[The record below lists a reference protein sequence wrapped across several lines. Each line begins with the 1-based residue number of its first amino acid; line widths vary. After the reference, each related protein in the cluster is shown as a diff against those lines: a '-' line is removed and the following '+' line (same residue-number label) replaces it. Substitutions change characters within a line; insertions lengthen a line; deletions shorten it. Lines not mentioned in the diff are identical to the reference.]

1 MQIVRQT
8 DRQAGSPG
16 HGKAGQG
23 RADTHHLHCR
33 TYLPGLVPVYATKI
47 PPSSYYVLYPKILL
61 AISVFPQPDIIR
73 CILGRLTLWDE
84 HRVDD
89 LKIRQEG

>member
-1 MQIVRQT
+1 MDQSGRQAGRRAGVQIVRQT

-16 HGKAGQG
+16 HGKAGQGRARQG

-47 PPSSYYVLYPKILL
+47 PPSSYYVLYPELLL
-61 AISVFPQPDIIR
+61 ARSVFPPSP
-73 CILGRLTLWDE
+73 
-84 HRVDD
+84 H
-89 LKIRQEG
+89 